1 MSEYVSVQDVQIVG
15 RTSDHEAELALEPD
29 SDGDTTV
36 LVLSIRDADGDALV
50 ECSVAGAGILEF
62 FAAVAR
68 VRAGM
73 GL

>member
-1 MSEYVSVQDVQIVG
+1 MGEYVSVQDVQIAG
-15 RTSDHEAELALEPD
+15 RTPDHEAELALDPD

-36 LVLSIRDADGDALV
+36 LVLTIQNADGDALA
-50 ECSVAGAGILEF
+50 ECSVAGSGILDF